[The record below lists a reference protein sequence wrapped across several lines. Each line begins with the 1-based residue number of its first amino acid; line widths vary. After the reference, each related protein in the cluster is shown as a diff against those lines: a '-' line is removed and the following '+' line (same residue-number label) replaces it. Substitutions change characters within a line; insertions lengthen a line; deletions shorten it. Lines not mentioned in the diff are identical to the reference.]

1 MALRPAGKTLSSL
14 TGILVMAAVLWS
26 LLNFVYAPSCGRFG
40 CSYVPAWWSQAEAD
54 SGDACPDSIDA
65 AANDATWAADRLDT
79 IADDPQTAGL
89 FYGPD
94 GAVHEFDSSHDADE
108 DQATA
113 VLRDLGIVG
122 PNATLNVASHVE
134 VKVAAAMRNGDIT
147 KGVLVINRTTGVC
160 GGGKFSCAEV
170 VPRILPADARL
181 IVWSP
186 KEVTAGKPIAFG
198 EDG

>member
-14 TGILVMAAVLWS
+14 TGILVMAAVLWL

-40 CSYVPAWWSQAEAD
+40 CGYEPAWWPQAAAD
-54 SGDACPDSIDA
+54 SGDVCPDSIDA
-65 AANDATWAADRLDT
+65 AANDSTWAADRLDT
-79 IADDPQTAGL
+79 IADEPQTAGL
-89 FYGPD
+89 FYDPD

-113 VLRDLGIVG
+113 ALGIVG
-122 PNATLNVASHVE
+122 PNARLTVASHV
-134 VKVAAAMRNGDIT
+134 VVMVAAAMRSGDIT
-147 KGVLVINRTTGVC
+147 KGVLVINRMTGVC

-170 VPRILPADARL
+170 VPRILPEGAQL

-186 KEVTAGKPIAFG
+186 KEIAAGEPIVFG
-198 EDG
+198 EGG